1 MEPNALVEVKNLSVS
16 YFTYAGEVHSVR
28 DISFTLAKGKTTAL
42 VGESGCGKTV
52 ASKSLMG
59 LIERPGR
66 ILKGSQILYNGRNVL
81 EFSKK
86 EWSAFRGKECSMI
99 FQDALV
105 SLNPT
110 IPVGKQIVENLKN
123 HNEENLAPGQLRQ
136 RAAEMIDMAGIPD
149 AETCM
154 AKYPH
159 ELSGGQRQRIMI
171 ATAMIT
177 RPSLLI
183 ADEPT
188 TALDVTIQA
197 QILELMKD
205 LQKRLGMAIVMI
217 THDLGVVADMADDII
232 VMYAGKIVERGSGD
246 DIFYDPRHPYTW
258 ALMNST
264 PRLDWDSKKPLAT
277 IEGTI
282 PDAIHPPAGC
292 PFCSRCP
299 YAMAVCAAHEP
310 PNVTVAGRHQ
320 TACWLTDPR
329 ADTAGVPFKTG
340 GAVHA

>member
-1 MEPNALVEVKNLSVS
+1 MALCCKP
-16 YFTYAGEVHSVR
+16 A
-28 DISFTLAKGKTTAL
+28 
-42 VGESGCGKTV
+42 
-52 ASKSLMG
+52 
-59 LIERPGR
+59 
-66 ILKGSQILYNGRNVL
+66 
-81 EFSKK
+81 
-86 EWSAFRGKECSMI
+86 
-99 FQDALV
+99 
-105 SLNPT
+105 
-110 IPVGKQIVENLKN
+110 
-123 HNEENLAPGQLRQ
+123 
-136 RAAEMIDMAGIPD
+136 
-149 AETCM
+149 
-154 AKYPH
+154 
-159 ELSGGQRQRIMI
+159 
-171 ATAMIT
+171 
-177 RPSLLI
+177 LLI

-329 ADTAGVPFKTG
+329 ADTVGVPFKTG

>member
-28 DISFTLAKGKTTAL
+28 DISFTLARGKTTAL

-66 ILKGSQILYNGRNVL
+66 ILEGGQILYNGRNVL

-329 ADTAGVPFKTG
+329 ADTVGVPFKTG

>member
-28 DISFTLAKGKTTAL
+28 DISFTLARGKTTAL

-66 ILKGSQILYNGRNVL
+66 ILEGGQILYNGRNVL

-123 HNEENLAPGQLRQ
+123 HNEENLAPGQSRQ

>member
-28 DISFTLAKGKTTAL
+28 DISFTLARGKTTAL

-66 ILKGSQILYNGRNVL
+66 ILEGGQILYNGRNVL

>member
-1 MEPNALVEVKNLSVS
+1 M
-16 YFTYAGEVHSVR
+16 
-28 DISFTLAKGKTTAL
+28 
-42 VGESGCGKTV
+42 

-66 ILKGSQILYNGRNVL
+66 ILEGGQILYNGRNVL

>member
-28 DISFTLAKGKTTAL
+28 DISFTLARGKTTAL

-66 ILKGSQILYNGRNVL
+66 ILEGGQILYNGRNVL

-188 TALDVTIQA
+188 TALEVTIQA

-329 ADTAGVPFKTG
+329 ADTVGVPFKTG

>member
-28 DISFTLAKGKTTAL
+28 DISFTLARGKTTAL

-66 ILKGSQILYNGRNVL
+66 ILEGGQILYNGRNVL

-177 RPSLLI
+177 RPSLLT

>member
-28 DISFTLAKGKTTAL
+28 DISFTLARGKTTAL

-66 ILKGSQILYNGRNVL
+66 ILEGGQILYNGRNVL

-159 ELSGGQRQRIMI
+159 ELSGGRRQRIMI

>member
-28 DISFTLAKGKTTAL
+28 DISFTLARGKTTAL

-66 ILKGSQILYNGRNVL
+66 ILEGGQILYNGRNVL

-320 TACWLTDPR
+320 TACWLNDPR
-329 ADTAGVPFKTG
+329 ADTVGVPFKTG